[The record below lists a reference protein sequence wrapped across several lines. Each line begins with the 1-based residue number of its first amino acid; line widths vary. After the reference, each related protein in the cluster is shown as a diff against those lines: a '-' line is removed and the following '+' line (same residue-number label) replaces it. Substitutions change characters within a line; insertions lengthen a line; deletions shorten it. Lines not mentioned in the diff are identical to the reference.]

1 MDIDQII
8 TKIIDKK
15 ASKSKTK
22 EITISPQASKQIIQL
37 EPTKSKQ
44 KSSHKETTRKQ
55 SEKPSKMSKQQASKT
70 ETSFGLVAEPDV
82 SKKSKRSEPEKKQAS
97 GFGFFG
103 FDDAYPQEDKSPSI
117 EEAIVQPI
125 KKRGRPRKDVSMS
138 MKKDET
144 ASKRFKKSN
153 SVGAAPE
160 NNEVAIQIVNEKPTK
175 KRGRPKKNH
184 DDDAIQVR

>member
-1 MDIDQII
+1 
-8 TKIIDKK
+8 
-15 ASKSKTK
+15 
-22 EITISPQASKQIIQL
+22 
-37 EPTKSKQ
+37 
-44 KSSHKETTRKQ
+44 
-55 SEKPSKMSKQQASKT
+55 
-70 ETSFGLVAEPDV
+70 
-82 SKKSKRSEPEKKQAS
+82 
-97 GFGFFG
+97 
-103 FDDAYPQEDKSPSI
+103 
-117 EEAIVQPI
+117 
-125 KKRGRPRKDVSMS
+125 MS